1 MSTMLD
7 LTKNRYSSQWRAE
20 NSGSTQMY
28 REMITA
34 YQSGTKE
41 GESKAKKLAEQI
53 VREGG
58 MTDKS
63 KQKDVDHILGK

>member
-1 MSTMLD
+1 
-7 LTKNRYSSQWRAE
+7 
-20 NSGSTQMY
+20 MY